1 MTKHIEKK
9 YQKLDE
15 ISHVLLRPGRYVGS
29 ISPHTANTYIVADD
43 NHHMQSSNITWCPAL
58 LKIFDEVIS
67 NSVDFS
73 KTESGLHLDTIKVTI
88 DQDTGTISVYD
99 NGGIVVVKHKEHD
112 QYIPE
117 MIFELRAGSNFN
129 DDEDTT
135 LTGQN
140 GEGAALT
147 SIFSTEF
154 IVDTADGKNKFLQTH
169 TNNSRTKTEPIIKKS
184 KEHYTKITFTP
195 DFPKLNL
202 EAITDGEFAK
212 LKKRV
217 YDIAGCNPQLKVYF
231 NNHRIEIKNF
241 EDYIKMYTDEYL
253 YDSNDNW
260 KIGVSK
266 SDGGFSHVSFVNSTE
281 TIIGGMHISYIA
293 DQITN
298 KLREYILKKHK
309 VQLKPSEIKNHLN
322 LFINCN
328 IIRPRYSSQTKEDLI
343 TEIKNFGTSFEVSD
357 KFAQRIIKSEIVES
371 ILDWVKAK
379 ENANLQAD
387 LRKLNKT
394 SDKLDPSRI
403 IKLIDAVEKKDRSKC
418 ILFLTEGDSANKAIS
433 SARDPQIHGAFPLKG
448 KPLNVVNTTA
458 KKLMENE
465 EFKNIL
471 TITGLKLGEKVT
483 DIKQLRFG
491 KICFL
496 TDQDLDGTHISGLLI
511 NMLFTF
517 WPELFKLGVIH
528 KFRTPLI
535 KVTCG
540 KDIIEFYDEQDFHK
554 WKDKNN
560 KKFTSKYYK
569 GLGTS
574 TAADFKGYLANFDKN
589 LIKYEIEDHDD
600 EDAIKL
606 AFSKDTGKTGERK
619 NWLNILSGD
628 D

>member
-1 MTKHIEKK
+1 MTKHIEQK

-29 ISPHTANTYIVADD
+29 ISAHTAETYVIED
-43 NHHMQSSNITWCPAL
+43 NKFVKEQTTWTPAL
-58 LKIFDEVIS
+58 IKIFDEVLC
-67 NSVDFS
+67 NSVDFA
-73 KTESGLHLDTIKVTI
+73 KTPEGKHVDTIKVDI
-88 DQDTGTISVYD
+88 DQTTGVISVYD
-99 NGGIVVVKHKEHD
+99 NGGIVIVKHSEHN

-117 MIFELRAGSNFN
+117 MIFELRSGSNF
-129 DDEDTT
+129 DDSEDTE
-135 LTGQN
+135 LNGQN

-147 SIFSTEF
+147 AIFSKSFHVHTC
-154 IVDTADGKNKFLQTH
+154 DGKNSFSQYH
-169 TNNSRTKTEPIIKKS
+169 TDNSRSRSEPIIKKS
-184 KEHYTKITFTP
+184 KDRMTKITFDP
-195 DFPKLNL
+195 DYEKFNL
-202 EAITDGEFAK
+202 EGLSDGNYKK
-212 LKKRV
+212 LCKRV
-217 YDIAGCNPQLKVYF
+217 YDVAGCNPYLNVYL
-231 NNHRIEIKNF
+231 NNSLVSVGSF
-241 EDYIKMYTDEYL
+241 EGYIRMFTNDYIYDE
-253 YDSNDNW
+253 NDKW
-260 KIGVSK
+260 QVGVSK
-266 SDGGFSHVSFVNSTE
+266 SEGGFSHVSFVNNNE
-281 TIIGGMHISYIA
+281 TITGGMHIGYIA
-293 DQITN
+293 DQIAN

-309 VQLKPSEIKNHLN
+309 IQVRPSEIKNHLN

-343 TEIKNFGTSFEVSD
+343 TEVKNFGTTFEVTD
-357 KFAQRIIKSEIVES
+357 EFIKRIIKSEIVQS
-371 ILDWVKAK
+371 ILDWVQAK
-379 ENANLQAD
+379 ENANLQAE

-418 ILFLTEGDSANKAIS
+418 IVFITEGDSAAKAIG
-433 SARDPQIHGAFPLKG
+433 SARDPQIHGVFPLKG
-448 KPLNVVNTTA
+448 KPLNVGNTTA

-483 DIKQLRFG
+483 DIKQLRYG

-511 NMLFTF
+511 NMIHTF
-517 WPELFKLGVIH
+517 WPELFTLDVIH
-528 KFRTPLI
+528 RFKTPLI

-554 WKDKNN
+554 WKAKNT
-560 KKFTSKYYK
+560 KKFTSKYFK

-574 TAADFKGYLANFDKN
+574 TAADFKGYLANSENN
-589 LIKYEIEDHDD
+589 LVKYEIEDEHDVA
-600 EDAIKL
+600 AIKL
-606 AFSKDTGKTGERK
+606 AFSKDVGKTGERK